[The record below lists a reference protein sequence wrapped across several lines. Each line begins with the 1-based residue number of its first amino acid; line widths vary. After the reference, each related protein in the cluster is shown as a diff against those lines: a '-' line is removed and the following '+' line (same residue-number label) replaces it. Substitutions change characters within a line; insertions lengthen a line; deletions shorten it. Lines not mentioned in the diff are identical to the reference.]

1 MLYYVIGFL
10 TLLLFF
16 TTYYCIKF
24 ALTVLKIQDVLEE
37 SLDSLDQ
44 KYNNLSKVLEIPI
57 FYDSTEV
64 KRVVNEIEDTRNLIL
79 YIANRLTE
87 SVQEKAIVEDE
98 DEGKEEEEV

>member
-10 TLLLFF
+10 TLLLIF

-37 SLDSLDQ
+37 SLDVLDQ

-64 KRVVNEIEDTRNLIL
+64 KRVVSEIEDTRNLIL

-87 SVQEKAIVEDE
+87 SVQEKAIVEDD
-98 DEGKEEEEV
+98 DEGKKEEEV

>member
-10 TLLLFF
+10 MLLLFF

-87 SVQEKAIVEDE
+87 SVQEKAIVEDD
-98 DEGKEEEEV
+98 DEGKKEEEV